1 MRYREVLRMPLW
13 LLAIIYFFML
23 SLVISLW
30 AALGDFPA
38 LISLI
43 VVTIALM
50 WIFHTTALRIEID
63 DAELRIGKAHI
74 ALEYIG
80 ESMDLNEKAIG
91 QARTRDADPNAFLA
105 IRFWVS
111 TGVLF
116 RVKDPRDKTPYWLVS
131 SKKGQKLIEALK
143 N

>member
-50 WIFHTTALRIEID
+50 CIFHTTALRIEID

-91 QARTRDADPNAFLA
+91 QARTRDADPNAYLA

-111 TGVLF
+111 TGVLL